1 MNISTGG
8 GTLVHE
14 IVHPFVAANFPD
26 CPTWFNEG
34 LGSMYE
40 QSAEKDGHI
49 VGLTNWRLPILQKA
63 ITADKVP
70 PFKDLFDMDAETFYT
85 EDKGTNYAQSRYLL
99 YYLQQ
104 NNLLHDYYKAFLQ
117 NQKAD
122 PTGLDTLKTIL
133 KETDLDAF
141 QDRWQKWVL
150 TLHFP

>member
-14 IVHPFVAANFPD
+14 IVHPFMAANFPA

-34 LGSMYE
+34 LASLYE

-49 VGLTNWRLPILQKA
+49 VGLTNWRLAGLQKA
-63 ITADKVP
+63 IADNKVP
-70 PFKDLFDMDAETFYT
+70 PFKDLFALDPETFYT
-85 EDKGTNYAQSRYLL
+85 KDRGTNYAQSRYLL

-104 NNLLHDYYKAFLQ
+104 NNLLHNYYKAFVK
-117 NQKAD
+117 NQKSD
-122 PTGLDTLKTIL
+122 PTGLETLKTIL
-133 KETDLDAF
+133 QQNDLDAF
-141 QDRWQKWVL
+141 QEHWQKWVM